1 MNVGAHRV
9 TLSIDGMTCASCV
22 ATIEGAVGRLPGVR
36 KVQVALLAGK
46 GEVEVAEAATTDAA
60 AIVAA
65 VNDTG
70 YTASLLADE
79 PLSRSDGDGGRGAGG
94 NDAKAQAT
102 LVLRLVRGCGAA
114 ARSPCRDDCSLACC
128 AGATGRPLA

>member
-1 MNVGAHRV
+1 MATLATTAGADVGARRV

-46 GEVEVAEAATTDAA
+46 GEVEVVEAATTDAA

-79 PLSRSDGDGGRGAGG
+79 PLSRKDGDGGRDADDD
-94 NDAKAQAT
+94 DAKARAT
-102 LVLRLVRGCGAA
+102 LVLHLVR
-114 ARSPCRDDCSLACC
+114 
-128 AGATGRPLA
+128 